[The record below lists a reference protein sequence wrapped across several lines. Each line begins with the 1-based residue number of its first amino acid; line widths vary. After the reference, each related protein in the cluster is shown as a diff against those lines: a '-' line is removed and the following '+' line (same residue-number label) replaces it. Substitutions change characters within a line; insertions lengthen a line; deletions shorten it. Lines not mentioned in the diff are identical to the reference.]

1 VNAALAQ
8 RQLALAGVALLA
20 LVAAVVLVQHAR
32 DEPSAGTGPPAVAIE
47 WTRALAAPYSFPAGA
62 DLTACGQQA
71 GAGTLGVAH
80 PVLPC
85 GAKVVIRFAGQDVLT
100 QVVDRGAGLPGREF
114 DLTPALAKR
123 IGLSGVQP
131 IEWRFAERPTGE
143 GTGE

>member
-32 DEPSAGTGPPAVAIE
+32 DDPAGASGPPAVSTE
-47 WTRALAAPYSFPAGA
+47 WRSALAAPYSLPAGQE
-62 DLTACGQQA
+62 LTACGQRTGEA
-71 GAGTLGVAH
+71 ILGVAH

-85 GAKVVIRFAGQDVLT
+85 GAKIVVRFDGQDVLT

-114 DLTPALAKR
+114 DVTPALANR
-123 IGLSGVQP
+123 IGLTGVQQ
-131 IEWRFAERPTGE
+131 IQWRFAERPDGE
-143 GTGE
+143 GAGQ

>member
-1 VNAALAQ
+1 MNAALAQ

-20 LVAAVVLVQHAR
+20 LVAAVVLIQHAR
-32 DEPSAGTGPPAVAIE
+32 DEPSAATGPPPVATE
-47 WTRALAAPYSFPAGA
+47 WTRALAARYTFPAGA

-71 GAGTLGVAH
+71 GSRTLGVAH

-85 GAKVVIRFAGQDVLT
+85 GAKVVIRFEGQDVLT

-131 IEWRFAERPTGE
+131 IEWRFAERPTEE
-143 GTGE
+143 GAGQ